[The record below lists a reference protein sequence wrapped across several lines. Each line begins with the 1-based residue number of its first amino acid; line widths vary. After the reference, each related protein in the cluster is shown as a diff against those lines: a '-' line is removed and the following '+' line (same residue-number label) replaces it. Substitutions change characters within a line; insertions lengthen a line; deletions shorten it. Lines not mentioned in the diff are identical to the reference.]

1 VDRIAISG
9 IGIVSPGA
17 FGREAFLRILS
28 PDCRTDPTFR
38 VPEFAIENHLDN
50 ARSFRRVADA
60 TKFAL
65 ASMSLAVTDAGFRA
79 ADFGGERVG
88 LVVGVSHGA
97 VTYAVEFHRTLLREG
112 ALAASPLF
120 FSESVPNAPAG
131 NGAIAF
137 QIRGPVHTLFGDE
150 TVGTQAIDLA
160 SNLLYDGCV
169 DRCLVAGT
177 EEWNE
182 VVAHAYAQ
190 MDQVHRN
197 GGDHGDTPALS
208 DGAAA
213 LVLELE
219 STVARRKATPHA
231 VIGGWH
237 LGRCLTDSLEDAM
250 ADTIRVAFGPTGHPA
265 AEADHVVPPT
275 GRHRGAAMRGV
286 VAARGNAA
294 GPPTWIDLLP
304 VLGNPMGASN
314 LFQVAIS
321 AALISK
327 GTMVGPGLAVSTGIQ
342 RTLAAAV
349 LSAAKRE

>member
-1 VDRIAISG
+1 MDRVAISG

-17 FGREAFLRILS
+17 FGREAFLRTLS

-38 VPEFAIENHLDN
+38 VPEFALEHHLDN

-65 ASMSLAVTDAGFRA
+65 TSMALAIADAGFRA
-79 ADFGGERVG
+79 ADFGGERAG

-112 ALAASPLF
+112 ALSASPLY

-137 QIRGPVHTLFGDE
+137 QIRGPVHTLIGDE
-150 TVGTQAIDLA
+150 PVGTQAIDLA
-160 SNLLYDGCV
+160 STLLYDGCV
-169 DRCLVAGT
+169 DRCVVAGT
-177 EEWNE
+177 EEWNG

-190 MDQVHRN
+190 MDHVHRN
-197 GGDHGDTPALS
+197 GRDRGDTPALS

-237 LGRCLTDSLEDAM
+237 LGRCLAGSLEDAM

-275 GRHRGAAMRGV
+275 GRHRRAAMRGV
-286 VAARGNAA
+286 GAARGTAA
-294 GPPTWIDLLP
+294 GQATWLDLLP

-321 AALISK
+321 AALISN
-327 GTMVGPGLAVSTGIQ
+327 GTLAGPGLVVSTGIQ
-342 RTLAAAV
+342 RTLAAV
-349 LSAAKRE
+349 VISAAERE

>member
-65 ASMSLAVTDAGFRA
+65 AGMSLAVTDAGFRA

-327 GTMVGPGLAVSTGIQ
+327 GTMIGPGLAVSTGIQ

>member
-1 VDRIAISG
+1 MDRVAVSG
-9 IGIVSPGA
+9 IGIVSPG
-17 FGREAFLRILS
+17 GSVVEAFLRTLSSDRGKDPTWRVPDFALEQSLGQRAIVPPSRRRDQVRPGQYGAGRHRRRIPCRRLRGRASGSRRRDQPRRGDLRRGVS
-28 PDCRTDPTFR
+28 PDPLAGRGPR
-38 VPEFAIENHLDN
+38 G
-50 ARSFRRVADA
+50 VAP
-60 TKFAL
+60 
-65 ASMSLAVTDAGFRA
+65 
-79 ADFGGERVG
+79 
-88 LVVGVSHGA
+88 H
-97 VTYAVEFHRTLLREG
+97 
-112 ALAASPLF
+112 

-237 LGRCLTDSLEDAM
+237 LGRCLDGLARGRD
-250 ADTIRVAFGPTGHPA
+250 GGYHPRGVRTHWA
-265 AEADHVVPPT
+265 SCRGGGSSSCLPPVGTVVPRCAAWLRRAGT
-275 GRHRGAAMRGV
+275 QRDRRRGSTSFPSWAIPW
-286 VAARGNAA
+286 
-294 GPPTWIDLLP
+294 GPPIC
-304 VLGNPMGASN
+304 SR
-314 LFQVAIS
+314 S
-321 AALISK
+321 
-327 GTMVGPGLAVSTGIQ
+327 
-342 RTLAAAV
+342 
-349 LSAAKRE
+349 LSRRP

>member
-28 PDCRTDPTFR
+28 PDGRTDPTFR

-150 TVGTQAIDLA
+150 KVGTQAIDLA

-250 ADTIRVAFGPTGHPA
+250 ADTIRVAFGPTGHLA

>member
-65 ASMSLAVTDAGFRA
+65 AGMSLAVTDAGFRA

-250 ADTIRVAFGPTGHPA
+250 ADTIRVAFGPTGHLA